1 MQCYGGI
8 ELHLLVLFQKGPMQV
23 LVEGKTLPITAA
35 LRAFVEKQAQKLSHL
50 GVKITQVRVFLENV
64 ARKTGEAH
72 RSEVRYKV
80 ELAGKDIVVRRK
92 GHDLYTAIVEAT
104 HRAKLQV
111 VKLKQRHLDQRRT
124 HLMPNAARSF

>member
-1 MQCYGGI
+1 
-8 ELHLLVLFQKGPMQV
+8 MQV

-35 LRAFVEKQAQKLSHL
+35 LRAFVEKQAQKLDHL

-80 ELAGKDIVVRRK
+80 ELPGKDIVVERK
-92 GHDLYTAIVEAT
+92 GPDMYAAIAEAAQ
-104 HRAKLQV
+104 RAKLQV
-111 VKLKQRHLDQRRT
+111 AKLKQRHLDQRRT
-124 HLMPNAARSF
+124 HLEVG